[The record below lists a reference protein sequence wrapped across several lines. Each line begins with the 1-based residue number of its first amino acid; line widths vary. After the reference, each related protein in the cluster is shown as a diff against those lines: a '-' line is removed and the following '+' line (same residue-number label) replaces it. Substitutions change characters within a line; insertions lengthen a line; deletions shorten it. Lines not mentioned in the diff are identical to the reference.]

1 MCESIS
7 KYSVTRIYE
16 HHNIQ
21 NNFLLMHDQT
31 LKDDS
36 VLGGTENLPDVT
48 FYHNKDTFLFSLF
61 QERRALTYCEIYW
74 M

>member
-21 NNFLLMHDQT
+21 NDFLLMHDQI

-48 FYHNKDTFLFSLF
+48 FYHK
-61 QERRALTYCEIYW
+61 
-74 M
+74 